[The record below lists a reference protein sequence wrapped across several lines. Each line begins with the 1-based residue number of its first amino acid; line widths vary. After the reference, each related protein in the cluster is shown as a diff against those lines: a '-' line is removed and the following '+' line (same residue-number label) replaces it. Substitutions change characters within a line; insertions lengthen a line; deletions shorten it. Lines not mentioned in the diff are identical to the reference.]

1 MKGFLLFLVA
11 FILLFPLT
19 IINFFLVGSEDYFRD
34 TALNIDRFANREFRT
49 LWNKTLITKNTY
61 AFGNPNETI
70 SAVLGHNIILGNL
83 SKTGKVLVWILSK
96 KHCLDA
102 IEN

>member
-19 IINFFLVGSEDYFRD
+19 IINFFLVGSKDYFRD
-34 TALNIDRFANREFRT
+34 TALNIDRFANREFRAF
-49 LWNKTLITKNTY
+49 WNKTLIIKKTY

-83 SKTGKVLVWILSK
+83 SKTGEVLVWILSK